1 MGIRTRFLII
11 MGVLSLLALVAL
23 GWASYEFS
31 RRTALQEAGSKGE
44 IIFNYLQSQRHFF
57 RKNQT
62 PLINELI
69 EKDRFYPNLMSGFA
83 ATSTTFDYFN
93 NRMPGYMIK
102 YAATNPLNESNKAD
116 DFEVSLI
123 SQFKSDTKLKETS
136 GTITKNGINFFYRAV
151 PLKVDNLQCLEC
163 HSDPT
168 LAPKDQVAIYGSE
181 SGYGWKI
188 DEIVSSLVVYI
199 PISEAI
205 AQAKQTALILLGIGA
220 GCLIFTLFVISIFL
234 ERGVVQPIIRLNN
247 RTEEISL
254 GKGLDKAVII
264 KSNDEVGSLSRAIDR
279 LRISVARMLTRR

>member
-11 MGVLSLLALVAL
+11 MGVLSFLALVAL

-31 RRTALQEAGSKGE
+31 RQTALKEADSKGE

-57 RKNQT
+57 KKNQT
-62 PLINELI
+62 PLISELI

-102 YAATNPLNESNKAD
+102 YAATNPLKETNRAD
-116 DFEVSLI
+116 DFEVTILK
-123 SQFKSDTKLKETS
+123 QFKADSKLKETS
-136 GTITKNGINFFYRAV
+136 GTITKNGINFFYRAI
-151 PLKVDNLQCLEC
+151 PLKVDNPKCLVC
-163 HSDPT
+163 HSDPAI
-168 LAPKDQVAIYGSE
+168 APKDQVSIYGSE
-181 SGYGWKI
+181 NGYNWKMN
-188 DEIVSSLVVYI
+188 EIVASLLVYI

-205 AQAKQTALILLGIGA
+205 AQAKQTALMLLGIGA

-234 ERGVVQPIIRLNN
+234 ERGVVQPIIRLNT

-254 GKGLDKAVII
+254 GKGLDQAVII

>member
-11 MGVLSLLALVAL
+11 MGVLSLLALAAL

-31 RRTALQEAGSKGE
+31 RRTALKEAGSKGE

-62 PLINELI
+62 PLISELI

-93 NRMPGYMIK
+93 NRMPGFMIK
-102 YAATNPLNESNKAD
+102 YAAPNPLNESNKAD

-123 SQFKSDTKLKETS
+123 ERFKADTSLKDTS
-136 GTITKNGINFFYRAV
+136 GTITKNGINFFYRAI
-151 PLKVDNLQCLEC
+151 PLKVDNPKCLEC
-163 HSDPT
+163 HSDPDF
-168 LAPKDQVAIYGSE
+168 APKDQVVIYGSE
-181 SGYGWKI
+181 SGYGWEM

-254 GKGLDKAVII
+254 GKGLDQAVII